1 MSPQVANFV
10 LTTDIPYLTG
20 KSNSKRMSHCAGAQI
35 MYIHKWLLMN
45 RVSQLYPQFFL
56 THIEFDV
63 FVCDGLDVETNGWN
77 GGDGLIQLE
86 FV

>member
-1 MSPQVANFV
+1 MAP
-10 LTTDIPYLTG
+10 
-20 KSNSKRMSHCAGAQI
+20 
-35 MYIHKWLLMN
+35 MN
-45 RVSQLYPQFFL
+45 RVSQLYPQFL